1 MDGVEV
7 WKKTETEKPLDW
19 NSALAKKKSF
29 NIGIS
34 SLKDSVEL
42 YARRPIIIPLYDF
55 KNPFGV
61 RILETGTP
69 VCIAAIVPFDG
80 CSSSDIYLLSNADM
94 NKVMQSNPLIL
105 QEPVKASNLKE
116 SSAIADLSNKILLA
130 SIGFTKASA
139 SLITRDIGL
148 APIMYDDG
156 NYSYSSLN
164 LIMISKNWMIAP
176 FELIESMPVPAGK

>member
-1 MDGVEV
+1 MNGIEV
-7 WKKTETEKPLDW
+7 LKTGGTSESLNW
-19 NSALAKKKSF
+19 NLTFAKKKAF

-34 SLKDSVEL
+34 SLKDSIEL

-61 RILETGTP
+61 RILETGIP
-69 VCIAAIVPFDG
+69 ICIAAIVPFDG
-80 CSSSDIYLLSNADM
+80 CSFSDIYLLSNADM

-105 QEPVKASNLKE
+105 GNSMTASNLKE
-116 SSAIADLSNKILLA
+116 SSAIVDLSNKNLFA
-130 SIGFTKASA
+130 SIGFSKASA
-139 SLITRDIGL
+139 EIITETFGL

-164 LIMISKNWMIAP
+164 LILMRENLFIAP
-176 FELIESMPVPAGK
+176 FELIESVPVSAGE